1 MKRLAYRRP
10 RLIPF
15 LVLGVLLSVCPGT
28 TRAQP
33 PTVPAAPDSADNFTG
48 TLLFINGRPQAALPV
63 SVAELR
69 ATCVSRLEAALRG
82 QGHQT
87 ADRDIIEELVQRWR
101 IRASH
106 LIPLEFLTELNRD
119 HQVGQVLVV
128 TLLSDNARFLMTA
141 RLIDAG
147 TGRLVHVDLKDVDL
161 PLPVDDGLPDGLPDW
176 RQVIDGVCQEIA
188 PPWVP
193 ALLSAGKP
201 MLVLP
206 TRGIASD
213 PEITS
218 FVAHSL
224 LKTLLG
230 RGFSLLDPSLVE
242 VTMLGAG
249 LPSHWLNA
257 QGRKILVDRFAC
269 DEVLVSELVSYDSNK
284 SFEGLQMYD
293 SERPDSGRRN
303 LTVFS
308 LTLRK
313 VDLHT
318 GSAIL
323 SAQVMHEN
331 PPATG
336 WFGSPVKT
344 TLLQELETTSF
355 ELWAA
360 FRPDVKDD

>member
-1 MKRLAYRRP
+1 MNRLKYGRR
-10 RLIPF
+10 RVIPA
-15 LVLGVLLSVCPGT
+15 LVLGILAVVFLGQA
-28 TRAQP
+28 RAQP
-33 PTVPAAPDSADNFTG
+33 PTVPAVPDSADNFTG

-63 SVAELR
+63 TIGELR
-69 ATCVSRLEAALRG
+69 TTCVSRLEAALRG
-82 QGHQT
+82 QGHRT
-87 ADRDIIEELVQRWR
+87 ADRDIIEDLVKRWR

-141 RLIDAG
+141 RMIDAG
-147 TGRLVHVDLKDVDL
+147 TGRLIQVDLKDVDL
-161 PLPVDDGLPDGLPDW
+161 PLPEDDGLPTDLVDW
-176 RQVIDGVCQEIA
+176 RLVLDGVCQEIA

-193 ALLSAGKP
+193 ALRSAGKP

-218 FVAHSL
+218 FAAHSL

-230 RGFSLLDPSLVE
+230 QGLSLIDPSLVE

-249 LPSHWLNA
+249 LPSHWLDA
-257 QGRKILVDRFAC
+257 RGRRLLLDRFAS
-269 DEVLVSELVSYDSNK
+269 DEILVSELVSYDSNK

-293 SERPDSGRRN
+293 SELPDSGRRN

-308 LTLRK
+308 LTMRK
-313 VDLHT
+313 VDLHS
-318 GSAIL
+318 GNAL
-323 SAQVMHEN
+323 RFAQVMHEN

-344 TLLQELETTSF
+344 TLLDELETTSF

-360 FRPDVKDD
+360 FRPDPKDD